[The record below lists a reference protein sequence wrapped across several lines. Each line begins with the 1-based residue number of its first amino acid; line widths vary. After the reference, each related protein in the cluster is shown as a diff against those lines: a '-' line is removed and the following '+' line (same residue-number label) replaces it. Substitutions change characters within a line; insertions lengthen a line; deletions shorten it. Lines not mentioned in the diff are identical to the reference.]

1 MSERNE
7 GPDDGA
13 SGGEVAKPALSST
26 AGQVTASGTAG
37 QPGPSS
43 ASGSGAPGATTGQP
57 GPSSAS
63 GSGAPS
69 ATTGQPG
76 PSGASGSGAPSATAG
91 QPGPTAAQTA
101 RDMQQDLRERGRELR
116 EIGRERARELR
127 ELARAQREL
136 AREQA
141 RELRELARAQRA
153 ETLGLRGPGRGR
165 AGGAGLGVGV
175 RGGAVGAGGLRAG
188 GLRAGGLGAGGLGAG
203 GGDRSTGFG
212 NDGRA
217 IDERSTRDR
226 VLDVALD
233 IFIEQGYDKASLRE
247 IAERMGFTK
256 AALYYHFPSK
266 ADMLLALHER
276 MHSIIDEPVSL
287 LGNGIVTVAMWEEFL
302 DACISAL
309 QGNQKLF
316 QMHRINQAALAGV
329 HSEGHE
335 GAHQELEEQAMR
347 IFSEPSLS
355 PEDRLRMAAA
365 FAVSFFTPFITSG
378 LFSDKGE
385 DFLPKSLREI
395 VHGILEPDVAK
406 REAETEAAADKRETD
421 EPPQ

>member
-1 MSERNE
+1 
-7 GPDDGA
+7 
-13 SGGEVAKPALSST
+13 
-26 AGQVTASGTAG
+26 
-37 QPGPSS
+37 
-43 ASGSGAPGATTGQP
+43 
-57 GPSSAS
+57 
-63 GSGAPS
+63 
-69 ATTGQPG
+69 
-76 PSGASGSGAPSATAG
+76 
-91 QPGPTAAQTA
+91 
-101 RDMQQDLRERGRELR
+101 MQQELRERGRELR

-127 ELARAQREL
+127 ELARAHREL

-153 ETLGLRGPGRGR
+153 ETRSLRAPGRGPGG
-165 AGGAGLGVGV
+165 ALGVTGGAGTVS
-175 RGGAVGAGGLRAG
+175 GG
-188 GLRAGGLGAGGLGAG
+188 
-203 GGDRSTGFG
+203 
-212 NDGRA
+212 DGRA
-217 IDERSTRDR
+217 IGDERSTRDR

-266 ADMLLALHER
+266 ADMLLALHDR

-287 LGNGIVTVAMWEEFL
+287 LGDGVVTVALWEKFL

-316 QMHRINQAALAGV
+316 QMHRVNQAALAGV
-329 HSEGHE
+329 HSQGHE
-335 GAHQELEEQAMR
+335 GTHQEIEEQAMR

-378 LFSDKGE
+378 LFSDKGD

-395 VHGILEPDVAK
+395 VHGILEPEPAK
-406 REAETEAAADKRETD
+406 SEAGTEAVANKRET
-421 EPPQ
+421 EKPAP